1 MRAREFVA
9 ESRAVSGEQVWQYVK
24 DLHPED
30 QQGGGF
36 LEKLIK
42 QYPRYQLRT
51 VPLNNLRIP
60 DQEYDDE
67 EQDTKTDDPYNRAM
81 FVDPRHAGEHS
92 QHNVDRNPIVID
104 ANGYILD
111 GNHRA
116 WAAAELL
123 GRDNIKAWTPV

>member
-1 MRAREFVA
+1 MRAQEFVT
-9 ESRAVSGEQVWQYVK
+9 ESPAVSSEQVWQYVK
-24 DLHPED
+24 GIHPED

-42 QYPRYQLRT
+42 QYPQYKLRT
-51 VPLNNLRIP
+51 VPLSTLRIP

-67 EQDTKTDDPYNRAM
+67 EQNNKTDDPYNRAM
-81 FVDPRHAGEHS
+81 FVDPKHAGEHS
-92 QHNVDRNPIVID
+92 QHHVDRNPIVID
-104 ANGYILD
+104 ARGYILD

>member
-1 MRAREFVA
+1 MRAQEFVT
-9 ESRAVSGEQVWQYVK
+9 ESQTVSGEQVWQYVK
-24 DLHPED
+24 DIHPED

-42 QYPRYQLRT
+42 QYPQYKLRT
-51 VPLNNLRIP
+51 VALSNLHIP

-67 EQDTKTDDPYNRAM
+67 QQDIKTNDPYNRAM
-81 FVDPRHAGEHS
+81 FVDPAHAGEYS
-92 QHNVDRNPIVID
+92 QHYVDTNPIVID
-104 ANGYILD
+104 ARGYILD